1 MGRMGI
7 RMQIRWALA
16 ALAMALCPVAL
27 AQGQT
32 RNDATIVKTRSGG
45 VQGAVENG
53 IAAFKGIPYA
63 APPVGNLRWREPRP
77 AAAWRDVRR
86 TDAYGAACIQV
97 PGLSAANGGDPG
109 RLSEDCLYLNVWT
122 PKTDRAAKLPVIVW
136 IHGGAYVFGA
146 GGLPVYDGRP
156 MAKKGAVF
164 VSINYRLAQLGFFAH
179 PALEREN
186 PGGAVNFGLL
196 DQIAALKWVQ
206 TNIAAFGGDPRN
218 VTVMGQ
224 SAGGKSVL
232 ALVASPLARGLF
244 HKAVAMSSYIVPD
257 ATREKAL
264 EVGTKVADA
273 LGLKGAKATAAELRA
288 VPADRF
294 GEIKGQGLSNAPVPI
309 RGDKVLPQS
318 IESTF
323 AAGREAAV
331 PLIVGNTSNDSS
343 VVAAF
348 GIDAGEVLKRLGAA
362 GFLVKVLYPGV
373 RDDSDLARQ
382 VARDLVFTMP
392 VRGIADRHAKRAPTW
407 RYYFDY
413 VAVKHRPEFPFG
425 AGHGAE
431 IPFMLDTG
439 DIFEGTREIFTDADR
454 ALARQTNDYLF
465 AFARDGR
472 PSASGSPA
480 WPSDPRLRDWTML
493 FADKVE
499 VESGFM
505 RARLNLMIGASKI
518 AGRLLGRQ

>member
-1 MGRMGI
+1 MAA
-7 RMQIRWALA
+7 RWILA
-16 ALAMALCPVAL
+16 VLAVALCSAA
-27 AQGQT
+27 AQAQNK
-32 RNDATIVKTRSGG
+32 NDAVIVKTRLGQ
-45 VQGAVENG
+45 VQGTVENG
-53 IAAFKGIPYA
+53 ITAFKGIPYA
-63 APPVGNLRWREPRP
+63 APPIGNLRWRDPRP
-77 AAAWRDVRR
+77 VAAWSGVRQA
-86 TDAYGAACIQV
+86 DAYGAACIQV
-97 PGLSAANGGDPG
+97 PGLSAENGGDPG
-109 RLSEDCLYLNVWT
+109 RLSEDCLYLNIWT
-122 PKTDRAAKLPVIVW
+122 PRMDHSAKLPVIVW

-146 GGLPVYDGRP
+146 GGLPVYDGQP

-164 VSINYRLAQLGFFAH
+164 VSINYRLAQFGFFAH
-179 PALEREN
+179 PALEKEN
-186 PGGAVNFGLL
+186 PGGVTNFGLL
-196 DQIAALKWVQ
+196 DQIAALKWIKA
-206 TNIAAFGGDPRN
+206 NIAAFGGDPGN
-218 VTVMGQ
+218 VTIMGQ

-232 ALVASPLARGLF
+232 ALYASPLARGLF
-244 HKAVAMSSYIVPD
+244 HKGVAMSSYVVPD
-257 ATREKAL
+257 NTREKAL
-264 EVGTKVADA
+264 AAGTKVADA

-288 VPADRF
+288 VPAERF

-362 GFLVKVLYPGV
+362 GFLVKALYPAV
-373 RDDSDLARQ
+373 KDDAELARQ

-413 VAVKHRPEFPFG
+413 VAVKQRPDFPLG
-425 AGHGAE
+425 TGHGAE
-431 IPFMLDTG
+431 IPYMLDTG
-439 DIFEGTREIFTDADR
+439 DIFEGTRAIFTDADR
-454 ALARQTNDYLF
+454 TLARRASDYLF

-472 PSASGSPA
+472 PSAPGAPA
-480 WPSDPRLRDWTML
+480 WPSDTRLRDRTMM

-518 AGRLLGRQ
+518 AGRLLARKQ